1 MSHYYINDK
10 NLGNEYRKF
19 SYDFKGKRINFTSD
33 LGVFSKDR
41 LDFGTHVLLQS
52 LPDLA
57 NKKSLLDVGC
67 GVGCIG
73 LSLKKAYNKL
83 NVTMIDVNE
92 RCVQLSKKNAEDN
105 SLEVN
110 VMFSNLYENV
120 SEQYDIIVSNP
131 PIRAG
136 KQVVLGVVID
146 GHKHLNNDGE
156 IYVVI
161 QKKQGAESMKK
172 KLEEVYGNVSVEAKE
187 KGYFVFKSIKR
198 M

>member
-52 LPDLA
+52 LPDLS

-83 NVTMIDVNE
+83 EVNMIDVNE
-92 RCVQLSKKNAEDN
+92 RCIELSEKNAKDN
-105 SLEVN
+105 NLEVK
-110 VMFSNLYENV
+110 VMLSNLYENV
-120 SEQYDIIVSNP
+120 SGQYDVIISNP

-136 KQVVLGVVID
+136 KQVVLGVVIE
-146 GHKHLNNDGE
+146 GYNHLNKDGE
-156 IYVVI
+156 VYVVI
-161 QKKQGAESMKK
+161 QKKQGAESMKR
-172 KLEEVYGNVSVEAKE
+172 KLEEVYGNVSIETKE
-187 KGYFVFKSIKR
+187 KGYFVFKSIKKI
-198 M
+198 

>member
-52 LPDLA
+52 LPDLS
-57 NKKSLLDVGC
+57 NKKNLLDVGC

-83 NVTMIDVNE
+83 DVTMIDVNE
-92 RCVQLSKKNAEDN
+92 RCIELSEKNAKDN
-105 SLEVN
+105 NLEVK
-110 VMFSNLYENV
+110 VMLSNLYENV
-120 SEQYDIIVSNP
+120 SGQYDLIVSNP

-146 GHKHLNNDGE
+146 GYNHLNKDGE
-156 IYVVI
+156 VYVVI

-172 KLEEVYGNVSVEAKE
+172 KLEEVYGNVSVESKE
-187 KGYFVFKSIKR
+187 KGYFVFKSIKEI
-198 M
+198 